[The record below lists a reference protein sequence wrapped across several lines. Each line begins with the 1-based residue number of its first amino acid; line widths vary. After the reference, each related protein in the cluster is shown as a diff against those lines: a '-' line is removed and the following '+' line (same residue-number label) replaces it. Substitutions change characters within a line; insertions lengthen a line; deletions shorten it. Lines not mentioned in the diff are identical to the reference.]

1 MIGGPGGG
9 AHFLLWHG
17 GTERDRKRPSLA
29 VYRRLLR
36 YARPYGWLLALA
48 GALLLVSTGLGLLW
62 PQIVRAVLDVGLR
75 DVALLD
81 ALAVALA
88 GVLLLRAAIDGFR
101 GYLMSYVGERVIF
114 DLRVAIARH
123 LHSLSLAFFHER
135 KSGELVSH
143 VTTDASAVHQVV
155 TSTILSVLGQLL
167 TLVGGVA
174 IIFAMNWRL
183 ALLTLLVAPPIA
195 LIGTFLGRR
204 FRALAREAYDA
215 QAEAVGVLQE
225 SLAEMRTVQAFTREP
240 YEVGR
245 FEERLARYLGKTLRR
260 ARLGSSFSPLMTFL
274 GSAASIIVL
283 WYGGHQVVQGEAT
296 AGEIV
301 AFLLYMGMVAGP
313 VGGLAGQWVQ
323 VQEAF
328 GAADRLFAVLDMAP
342 EVRDAPGA
350 ADLPPGSGEIAFEH
364 VSFRYARGPLVLAD
378 VSVRIPAGTTAALV
392 GPSGAGKTTFVNLVG
407 RFYDPTSGRV
417 CLDGQDVREVTV
429 RSLRERIAVVPQEPI
444 LFAATVRENIAYGRL
459 DATEEEIR
467 AAAAAANA
475 TEFIGRLPDGLD
487 TLVGE
492 RGVKL
497 SVGQRQRVAIARAI
511 LRDARVLLL
520 DEATSSLDNESEF
533 LVQQALAR
541 LTRGRTTIVIAH
553 RLTTVEHADRILV
566 LDQGRIV
573 EEGTHAELLA
583 KSGLYRRLYER
594 LFLEGEKEAAG
605 PGESLPPGR
614 SSVEREEAGVR
625 LG

>member
-1 MIGGPGGG
+1 MIGLGGG
-9 AHFLLWHG
+9 GHFIFWHG
-17 GTERDRKRPSLA
+17 GSAQDRKRPSLA
-29 VYRRLLR
+29 VYRRLLA

-48 GALLLVSTGLGLLW
+48 GAMLLVSTGLGLVW

-75 DVALLD
+75 DGAVLD
-81 ALAVALA
+81 SLALALV

-101 GYLMSYVGERVIF
+101 GYLMSYVGEHVIY
-114 DLRVAIARH
+114 DLRVSIARH
-123 LHSLSLAFFHER
+123 LHSLSLSFFHER
-135 KSGELVSH
+135 KSGELISH
-143 VTTDASAVHQVV
+143 VTSDASVVHQVV
-155 TSTILSVLGQLL
+155 TSTILSVVGQLL

-183 ALLTLLVAPPIA
+183 ALLTLVVAPPIA
-195 LIGTFLGRR
+195 LIGTALGRR
-204 FRALAREAYDA
+204 FRGLARQAYDA

-245 FEERLARYLGKTLRR
+245 FEQRLARYLAMTLRR
-260 ARLGSSFSPLMTFL
+260 AFLGSSFSPLLTFL

-283 WYGGHQVVQGEAT
+283 WYGGHQVIHGEAT

-301 AFLLYMGMVAGP
+301 AFLLYMGMVSGP

-328 GAADRLFAVLDMAP
+328 GAADRLFAVLDTTAG
-342 EVRDAPGA
+342 VRDAPDA
-350 ADLPPGSGEIAFEH
+350 TDLPSGRGEIAFER
-364 VSFRYARGPLVLAD
+364 VSFQYSRGPLVLAD
-378 VSVRIPAGTTAALV
+378 VSVKITAGTTTALV

-407 RFYDPTSGRV
+407 RFYDPTSGRISV
-417 CLDGQDVREVTV
+417 DGHDVRAVSV

-444 LFAATVRENIAYGRL
+444 LFAATVRENIGYGRL
-459 DATEEEIR
+459 DATEDEIR

-475 TEFIGRLPDGLD
+475 TEFIERLPDGLD

-541 LTRGRTTIVIAH
+541 LTKGRTTIVIAH
-553 RLTTVEHADRILV
+553 RLTTVERADRILV
-566 LDQGRIV
+566 LDTGRIV

-583 KSGLYRRLYER
+583 RGGLYRRLYER
-594 LFLEGEKEAAG
+594 LFLEGEREAV
-605 PGESLPPGR
+605 PLSL
-614 SSVEREEAGVR
+614 
-625 LG
+625 